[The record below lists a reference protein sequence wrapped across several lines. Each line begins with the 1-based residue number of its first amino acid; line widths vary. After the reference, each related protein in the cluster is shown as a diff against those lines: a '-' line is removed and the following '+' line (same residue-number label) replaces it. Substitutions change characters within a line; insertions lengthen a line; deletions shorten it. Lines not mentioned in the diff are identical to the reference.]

1 MRSKIHT
8 TAQHYFNNPLNTK
21 QMKTYQIKLL
31 TQKGLITVI
40 YKDNQDLEAFELEI
54 LKKYGQFTT
63 LSSKL
68 I

>member
-1 MRSKIHT
+1 
-8 TAQHYFNNPLNTK
+8 
-21 QMKTYQIKLL
+21 MKTYQIKLL